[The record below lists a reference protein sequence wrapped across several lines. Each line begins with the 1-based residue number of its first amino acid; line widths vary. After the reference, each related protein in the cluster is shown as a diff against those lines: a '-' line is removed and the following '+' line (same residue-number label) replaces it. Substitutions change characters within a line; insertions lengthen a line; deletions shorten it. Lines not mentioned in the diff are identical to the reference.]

1 MLRLV
6 KTLFILGL
14 LLTCSKTIVLYD
26 EDKKEFITKKGETT
40 EGSLTLEKGDKC
52 EVVDDLFVV
61 CGQ

>member
-1 MLRLV
+1 MKLV
-6 KTLFILGL
+6 KIFFILSILFG
-14 LLTCSKTIVLYD
+14 CSKTIVLYD

>member
-14 LLTCSKTIVLYD
+14 LLGCSKTIVLYD
-26 EDKKEFITKKGETT
+26 EDKKEFITKKGETI